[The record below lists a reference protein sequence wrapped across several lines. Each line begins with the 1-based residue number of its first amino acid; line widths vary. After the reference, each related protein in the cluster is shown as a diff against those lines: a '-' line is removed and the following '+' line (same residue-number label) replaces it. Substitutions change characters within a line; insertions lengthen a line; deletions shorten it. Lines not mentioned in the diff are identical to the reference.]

1 MAFIFHFIYGMSS
14 FPLTH
19 IFQRGRAQPPAS
31 WYFFC
36 TSIPT
41 GPSSWSCQNMS
52 CRLCVFFRGKMA
64 RWKQQ
69 IKFTRPLFFC
79 LHHHSYLH
87 YVWSCDN
94 DEPYLSTILILT
106 VIQTHTPSRKDFPGV
121 RAIISSLD
129 DEKLYIYILAFPSW
143 WSNMPVQIRLKCQCT
158 VKIPQFI
165 FDMPPLFPNSLDNQ
179 FNIHEYPTVIPILSV
194 MIPSMLLNMGIPIQ
208 IPSILEGSSQ
218 QYDPWKMRFCGCEPQ
233 VCWCFTLW

>member
-129 DEKLYIYILAFPSW
+129 KTVIYIYTRFPFLVVKHAR
-143 WSNMPVQIRLKCQCT
+143 SNPTEMPMYSKDFPIHIWYASA
-158 VKIPQFI
+158 IPKF
-165 FDMPPLFPNSLDNQ
+165 S
-179 FNIHEYPTVIPILSV
+179 
-194 MIPSMLLNMGIPIQ
+194 G
-208 IPSILEGSSQ
+208 
-218 QYDPWKMRFCGCEPQ
+218 
-233 VCWCFTLW
+233 